1 MDLISSLSDP
11 WSIFMRHTSALPLH
25 HRGVY
30 RSRNAEETRA
40 FMASK
45 EFTLDL
51 APKNA
56 KQFDFVAN
64 IGYMPGS
71 YLGYIQYGAAATI
84 HVPDVRARDDY
95 WVHFPL
101 SGASEI
107 SNNAGDIV
115 CANERAVIS
124 SPVGHVTRS
133 EACSTRLTLSVTRA
147 AIINH
152 LAALIGD
159 APNKP
164 LEFSPILDL
173 ASPGGRRLTSY
184 VELALMDLNEPAE
197 RACSPII
204 QSMHEQ
210 LLLTG
215 LLLSHANN
223 YTNKLESPDTRHG
236 PLPVLRAIDF
246 IEAHLNTA
254 ITLTDITMAA
264 GIPGRTLLKHFKDCR
279 GVSPMRYLHDARLA
293 QVRNALFEA
302 GNDESVTQ
310 IALAWGLTHLGR
322 FSVDYR
328 RRFGET
334 PSETLKRTR
343 KASPR
348 TRAKRS
354 PA

>member
-1 MDLISSLSDP
+1 
-11 WSIFMRHTSALPLH
+11 MRHTSALPLH
-25 HRGVY
+25 HCGVY

-45 EFTLDL
+45 EFALDL

-71 YLGYIQYGAAATI
+71 YLGYVQYGAAATI

-107 SNNAGDIV
+107 SNNAGEVV
-115 CANERAVIS
+115 CTNGRAVIS

-133 EACSTRLTLSVTRA
+133 EACSSRLTLSVTRA
-147 AIINH
+147 AMINH

-159 APNKP
+159 TPNKP
-164 LEFSPILDL
+164 LEFAPVLDL
-173 ASPGGRRLTSY
+173 ASQGGRRLMNY
-184 VELALMDLNEPAE
+184 VRLALMDLNEPAE
-197 RACSPII
+197 RACSSII
-204 QSMHEQ
+204 LGMHEQ

-215 LLLSHANN
+215 LLLSHPNN
-223 YTNKLESPDTRHG
+223 YTNEFESPDTRHG
-236 PLPVLRAIDF
+236 TLPVMRAIDF
-246 IEAHLNTA
+246 MEAHLSTA
-254 ITLTDITMAA
+254 ISLADITAAA
-264 GIPGRTLLKHFKDCR
+264 GIPGRTLMQHFKKCR
-279 GVSPMRYLHDARLA
+279 GVSPMRYLHDARLGR
-293 QVRNALFEA
+293 VRDALI
-302 GNDESVTQ
+302 ESRNNENVTQ
-310 IALAWGLTHLGR
+310 TAMIWGFSHLGR

-334 PSETLKRTR
+334 PSETLKRAR
-343 KASPR
+343 NPVPR
-348 TRAKRS
+348 TRAKPVS
-354 PA
+354 